1 MDFVEKLFGISPDG
15 GDGSTELMY
24 IIVLLIAIAGWI
36 TLRRF
41 RRGAA

>member
-36 TLRRF
+36 ALRRF
-41 RRGAA
+41 RRGA

>member
-36 TLRRF
+36 ALRRF